1 MGAFDIN
8 GSIIKGTSGLSST
21 EVNTLFTTAVNIS
34 GTGWWDFG
42 VLRLVD
48 VMEAWKSQQ
57 TSEAQIKST
66 TLISTTK
73 MISMEMAQ
81 MIKMNMAVKV
91 VNQRT
96 AAIVNSTGSRKGKT
110 RAGNAADL
118 VPATVID
125 AIFKLNL
132 F

>member
-1 MGAFDIN
+1 
-8 GSIIKGTSGLSST
+8 
-21 EVNTLFTTAVNIS
+21 
-34 GTGWWDFG
+34 
-42 VLRLVD
+42 
-48 VMEAWKSQQ
+48 MEAWKSQQ

-66 TLISTTK
+66 TLISTTT

-96 AAIVNSTGSRKGKT
+96 AAIVNRTGSRKGKT